1 MSRKSALINESDQV
15 LGQSR
20 KGSHTTRL
28 WRKYVMRKIINEL
41 VLLKAAPPSLKNLND
56 THYEM
61 LIQYWRSQELSE
73 VTISKNFSVL
83 RFFYRC
89 APYGVQMPTNQ
100 QLGISTSRKTYSKPE
115 IFPDLMD
122 RLKHPISQTILAFQ
136 LYFGLTK
143 VESVRI
149 NLELS
154 EQERALFIPRGVAHN
169 GKDREIPI
177 LSEHQ
182 RRIIQDRKAV
192 LGKQTGLVQCCS
204 EADLHGLF
212 KAEMIIAGQ
221 SHNALFR
228 AHYARVRFNDLLQ
241 SEPPPASRQKLMK
254 ELGLASKYQLERM
267 LL

>member
-1 MSRKSALINESDQV
+1 MSRKAILINESDQV

-41 VLLKAAPPSLKNLND
+41 ILLKIAPPSLKNLND

-89 APYGVQMPTNQ
+89 ASYGVQLPNNQ
-100 QLGISTSRKTYSKPE
+100 KLGISTSRKSYSRPE
-115 IFPDLMD
+115 ISPDLIG

-154 EQERALFIPRGVAHN
+154 AQENALFIPRGVAHN

-177 LSEHQ
+177 LSEQQ
-182 RRIIQDRKAV
+182 RQVIQDRKAL
-192 LGKQTGLVQCCS
+192 LGKDIGLIQCCS

-212 KAEMIIAGQ
+212 KAEIIIAGQ
-221 SHNALFR
+221 NHNTLFR
-228 AHYARVRFNDLLQ
+228 AHYARFRLNTLLL
-241 SEPPPASRQKLMK
+241 SSSPISSMQKLLK
-254 ELGLASKYQLERM
+254 EMGLSSKYQLERM
-267 LL
+267 L